1 MENMKG
7 IRNVLFDLGA
17 VLINIDFEKV
27 ALAFKALGV
36 KDFEKRY
43 SHLQADSLFEK
54 LETGKISNEMFY
66 ENIAYQSGLPLKASE
81 IRDAWNAI
89 LLDFRTES
97 MAYLQQLSKRYR
109 LFLLSN
115 TNAIHLE
122 SIHKILYNQLGVEK
136 LDQYFEKAYY
146 SHLVG
151 MRKPGKAVF
160 DYVLADAGIS
170 AEETFF
176 IDDAS
181 PNIETAAAM
190 GFKTHLLLP
199 GERIEKLNWNG

>member
-1 MENMKG
+1 M
-7 IRNVLFDLGA
+7 
-17 VLINIDFEKV
+17 
-27 ALAFKALGV
+27 
-36 KDFEKRY
+36 
-43 SHLQADSLFEK
+43 
-54 LETGKISNEMFY
+54 
-66 ENIAYQSGLPLKASE
+66 
-81 IRDAWNAI
+81 
-89 LLDFRTES
+89 
-97 MAYLQQLSKRYR
+97 
-109 LFLLSN
+109 
-115 TNAIHLE
+115 
-122 SIHKILYNQLGVEK
+122 GVEK